1 MIPMVPGFL
10 WIGAITKPHGLKGH
24 LSVQAD
30 PASGESF
37 KPGARIYVRQDQDQ
51 TAFVISEAKARDN
64 HFILR
69 FSGVEDRQAAE
80 ALVGRSLY
88 VREESLGKLP
98 EGEYYWYQLI
108 GLRVVSEEGR
118 FLGCLEEVI
127 STPAHD
133 VWVARTPGKEYLIPA
148 VAEVILSV
156 DQGEGE
162 IKVRALQGL
171 WEVDG
176 H

>member
-1 MIPMVPGFL
+1 L
-10 WIGAITKPHGLKGH
+10 
-24 LSVQAD
+24 VQAD

-37 KPGARIYVRQDQDQ
+37 KPGGRIYVREDQEQVDL
-51 TAFVISEAKARDN
+51 VISEAKARDN

-69 FSGVEDRQAAE
+69 FTGVEDRQGAE

-88 VREESLGKLP
+88 VREESLGELP

-133 VWVARTPGKEYLIPA
+133 VWVAEGQKGIFNTGCL
-148 VAEVILSV
+148 AEVILRGST
-156 DQGEGE
+156 EGE
-162 IKVRALQGL
+162 IKVRALQSL
-171 WEVDG
+171 
-176 H
+176 

>member
-1 MIPMVPGFL
+1 MGDGFL
-10 WIGAITKPHGLKGH
+10 WIGAITKPFGLRGH
-24 LSVQAD
+24 LKVQAD
-30 PASGESF
+30 PGSGESF
-37 KPGARIYVRQDQDQ
+37 QPGGRIYARQDKEQ
-51 TAFVISEAKARDN
+51 AEFEIAEAQARDN

-69 FSGVEDRQAAE
+69 FTGVEDRSGAE

-108 GLRVVSEEGR
+108 GMRVVSEEGR
-118 FLGCLEEVI
+118 FLGLLEEVI

-133 VWVARTPGKEYLIPA
+133 VWVARAPGKEYLIPA
-148 VAEVILSV
+148 VAEVILSL
-156 DQGEGE
+156 DQGKGE

-176 H
+176 Y

>member
-1 MIPMVPGFL
+1 MESGFL
-10 WIGAITKPHGLKGH
+10 WIGAITKPFGLRGH
-24 LSVQAD
+24 LKVQAD

-37 KPGARIYVRQDQDQ
+37 KPGSRIYVRLDKEQID
-51 TAFVISEAKARDN
+51 FVISEAKARDN

-69 FSGVEDRQAAE
+69 FTGVEDRQAAE
-80 ALVGRSLY
+80 ALVGKSLY

-98 EGEYYWYQLI
+98 EGEYYWHQMI
-108 GLRVVSEEGR
+108 GLRVFSEEGR

-133 VWVARTPGKEYLIPA
+133 VWVARDSGKEYLIPA

-156 DQGEGE
+156 DQPEGE
-162 IKVRALQGL
+162 IRVRALQGL

>member
-1 MIPMVPGFL
+1 MESGFL
-10 WIGAITKPHGLKGH
+10 WIGAIAKPFGLRGH
-24 LSVQAD
+24 LKIQAD
-30 PASGESF
+30 PASWESF
-37 KPGARIYVRQDQDQ
+37 KPGGRIYVRQDKEQID
-51 TAFVISEAKARDN
+51 FVISEAQARGN

-69 FSGVEDRQAAE
+69 FSGVEDRQGAE

-88 VREESLGKLP
+88 VREESLEKLP
-98 EGEYYWYQLI
+98 EGEYYWYQMI

-133 VWVARTPGKEYLIPA
+133 VWVARDSGKEYLIPA

-156 DQGEGE
+156 DPREGE

>member
-1 MIPMVPGFL
+1 MGSGFI
-10 WIGAITKPHGLKGH
+10 WIGAIAKPYGLRGH
-24 LSVQAD
+24 LKVQAD
-30 PASGESF
+30 RASGDSF
-37 KPGARIYVRQDQDQ
+37 KPGARIYVREDEDKEPID
-51 TAFVISEAKARDN
+51 FVISEAKARDN

-69 FSGVEDRQAAE
+69 FTGVEDRQGAE
-80 ALVGRSLY
+80 ALVGKSLY
-88 VREESLGKLP
+88 VQEESLERLP
-98 EGEYYWYQLI
+98 EGEYYWYQMI

-133 VWVARTPGKEYLIPA
+133 VWVARAPGKEYLIPA

-156 DQGEGE
+156 DQEHGE
-162 IKVRALQGL
+162 IKVRTLQGL